1 MEDNTKSSLHRR
13 QRSRYGQHR
22 AIEET
27 LSLLPIQIEMVKLET
42 KTPQKS
48 QPTIQRVDSR

>member
-1 MEDNTKSSLHRR
+1 VEDNTKISLHRR

-27 LSLLPIQIEMVKLET
+27 LSLLPIQIEMVKLEI